1 MPKFIASLFIMA
13 CLTLPCQAQF
23 ASDRPNE
30 KTKPGTPDPIT
41 QMLSDLREAREL
53 VKRMPASGNR
63 DRLELLLTRT
73 ELQLKQSLGRL
84 GDVMVKPTPISNQ
97 DFNRLSVSM
106 RNQAFDK
113 DKYVFLE
120 NVVAGHH
127 FTSDQAAQLLK
138 HFSFDNDRIKGALAL
153 YPCLVDPENFN
164 RLLEAFTFET
174 SRKTVMEKI
183 KGR

>member
-1 MPKFIASLFIMA
+1 MPKFIASLAILA

-23 ASDRPNE
+23 GSDRPNE
-30 KTKPGTPDPIT
+30 KPKPGVPDANT
-41 QMLSDLREAREL
+41 QMLSDIREAREL
-53 VKRMPASGNR
+53 VKRMPASANR
-63 DRLELLLTRT
+63 DRIELLLTRT
-73 ELQLKQSLGRL
+73 ELQLKQAPGRP
-84 GDVMVKPTPISNQ
+84 GEAVVKPKPISNQ

-113 DKYVFLE
+113 DKYLFLE

-127 FTSDQAAQLLK
+127 FSSDQAAQLLK

-153 YPCLVDPENFN
+153 YPCLVDTENFN
-164 RLLEAFTFET
+164 RVLEEFTFET
-174 SRKTVMEKI
+174 SRKSVMERI